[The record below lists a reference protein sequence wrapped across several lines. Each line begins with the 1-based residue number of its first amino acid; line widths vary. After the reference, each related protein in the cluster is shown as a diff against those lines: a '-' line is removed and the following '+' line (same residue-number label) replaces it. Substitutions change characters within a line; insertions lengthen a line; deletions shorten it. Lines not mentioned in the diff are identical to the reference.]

1 VDDLALRSQL
11 LKEWNNG
18 EGTLSHYPKRSD
30 WSSETANNGPSLA
43 AGGGVDVVV
52 TRPFA
57 WRLINVQYTH
67 TWMPDVDMIHPQNG
81 IKVTTEAVLRIG
93 TW

>member
-1 VDDLALRSQL
+1 
-11 LKEWNNG
+11 
-18 EGTLSHYPKRSD
+18 
-30 WSSETANNGPSLA
+30 
-43 AGGGVDVVV
+43 VVM

-57 WRLINVQYTH
+57 WRLISVKYTH
-67 TWMPDVDMIHPQNG
+67 TWMPDVDMIHPQDS